1 MTETSK
7 QLAHKFEQ
15 LRARH
20 SDRDMRMS
28 VVRAVR
34 QGRMNEVYPDM
45 FADGPFRQGI
55 VANMIDVAA
64 HDLSEV
70 LAPLPAFNCSS
81 SKSVSDSARKFAEKR
96 GLIVQGYINHSDL
109 ARQMYKATNY
119 YFTYGFA
126 PSMVEIDSENML
138 PRITFLEPMGS
149 YPITD
154 RWGNVKE
161 AFFAYKMTRAQVME
175 QYPQTV
181 KALHKPGDAWGNGGS
196 DIITVV
202 RHHSAEHN
210 TLFLPDHAGI
220 ILEMWDNPAKMCLAE
235 WTMRPSVD
243 GEARGQF
250 DDVIGVQ
257 VAKSRMALLA
267 LEAANKSVQAPLVLP
282 PDAQEL
288 SLGPDSVLRTA
299 QAEKVRRV
307 PLEVPAAAFA
317 EQGMLDSELR
327 QGARYPEAR
336 SGQLDSSIVTG
347 RGVQAL
353 MGGFD
358 SQIRSGQAMFAK
370 TLERLVSKALEVDE
384 RLWPDVERTMRG
396 NNDGTPYEIKYKPSR
411 DIKGDYTVDVQY
423 GLMAGLDPNRALVFG
438 LQARGDKLISRDFLR
453 RQMPFALDASEEEQK
468 VDIEEM
474 RDALKTAVAGYA
486 QSIPAL
492 AQNGQD
498 PGEVLE
504 RVAEIIVGR
513 EKGKPIEKIVTEAFA
528 PPEPTPEEL
537 AMMEQE
543 AAMQQGMGMD
553 PGMGGGGGGGG
564 LNPDGTMRGVAPGQQ
579 GMGPGGRPDLN
590 VLLASLGSD
599 GQPNMSAGVSRRIPA

>member
-1 MTETSK
+1 
-7 QLAHKFEQ
+7 
-15 LRARH
+15 
-20 SDRDMRMS
+20 
-28 VVRAVR
+28 
-34 QGRMNEVYPDM
+34 
-45 FADGPFRQGI
+45 
-55 VANMIDVAA
+55 
-64 HDLSEV
+64 
-70 LAPLPAFNCSS
+70 
-81 SKSVSDSARKFAEKR
+81 
-96 GLIVQGYINHSDL
+96 
-109 ARQMYKATNY
+109 
-119 YFTYGFA
+119 
-126 PSMVEIDSENML
+126 
-138 PRITFLEPMGS
+138 
-149 YPITD
+149 
-154 RWGNVKE
+154 
-161 AFFAYKMTRAQVME
+161 
-175 QYPQTV
+175 
-181 KALHKPGDAWGNGGS
+181 
-196 DIITVV
+196 
-202 RHHSAEHN
+202 
-210 TLFLPDHAGI
+210 
-220 ILEMWDNPAKMCLAE
+220 
-235 WTMRPSVD
+235 
-243 GEARGQF
+243 
-250 DDVIGVQ
+250 
-257 VAKSRMALLA
+257 
-267 LEAANKSVQAPLVLP
+267 
-282 PDAQEL
+282 
-288 SLGPDSVLRTA
+288 
-299 QAEKVRRV
+299 
-307 PLEVPAAAFA
+307 
-317 EQGMLDSELR
+317 
-327 QGARYPEAR
+327 
-336 SGQLDSSIVTG
+336 
-347 RGVQAL
+347 
-353 MGGFD
+353 
-358 SQIRSGQAMFAK
+358 
-370 TLERLVSKALEVDE
+370 
-384 RLWPDVERTMRG
+384 MRG